1 MQAMSELASPYAY
14 GVNGTAVESAAPFCS
29 ILQSD
34 NTLTNGVAQQEEME
48 WSLQQNL
55 NRSKV
60 GINKAMA
67 TSTQKQHTMTA

>member
-1 MQAMSELASPYAY
+1 MQTMSELSSPYAY
-14 GVNGTAVESAAPFCS
+14 GVHGTAVERAAPFRS

-34 NTLTNGVAQQEEME
+34 NTLTNGVAQQEEMG
-48 WSLQQNL
+48 WSLQHNL